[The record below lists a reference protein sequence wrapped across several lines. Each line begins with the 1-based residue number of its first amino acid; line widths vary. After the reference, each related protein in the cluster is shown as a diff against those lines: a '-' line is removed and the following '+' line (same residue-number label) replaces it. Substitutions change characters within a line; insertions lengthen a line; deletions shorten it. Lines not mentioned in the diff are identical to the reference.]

1 MDIVLASHNT
11 DKIAEFQEIF
21 KGTDINIVPLDDPE
35 IMSQVVEDGKTYEAN
50 AQIKARA
57 LWERIGGW
65 VLADD
70 SGLSCDKLDG
80 YPGIYS
86 SRFAGEEANYRT
98 KSEHLWAMLEPFPEE
113 EWTASFICALCL
125 ISPLGGMTF
134 YRGEVKGRIIPEQRG
149 ENGFGYDP
157 IFYLP
162 ERGKTTAEIPPEE
175 KHEISHR
182 GIAARKML
190 DALLKANIATPR
202 EFS

>member
-113 EWTASFICALCL
+113 WTASFICALCL

-134 YRGEVKGRIIPEQRG
+134 YRGEVRDHPRTAR

-157 IFYLP
+157 SSTCP
-162 ERGKTTAEIPPEE
+162 SAARRPRRSPEE

-182 GIAARKML
+182 GIAAHAGRL
-190 DALLKANIATPR
+190 VESEYCNSERI
-202 EFS
+202 S

>member
-1 MDIVLASHNT
+1 MNITLASHNK
-11 DKIAEFQEIF
+11 DKINEFQEIF
-21 KGTDINIVPLDDPE
+21 KDTNITIVPPPDLDF
-35 IMSQVVEDGKTYEAN
+35 MAHVVEDGKTYEAN
-50 AQIKARA
+50 AQIKAQA
-57 LWERIGGW
+57 LWDRIGGW
-65 VLADD
+65 VMADD

-86 SRFAGEEANYRT
+86 ARFAGEEANYRT
-98 KSEHLWAMLEPFPEE
+98 KSEHLWAMLEPFPKD
-113 EWTASFICALCL
+113 EWTASFICAICL

-134 YRGEVKGRIIPEQRG
+134 YRGEVKGLIIPEQRG
-149 ENGFGYDP
+149 ANGFGYDP

-175 KHEISHR
+175 KHKISHR

-190 DALLKANIATPR
+190 EALLKANIATPT